1 MTTTVDRPTSTRATA
16 GSTARSTAGSTA
28 ADDAAIP
35 APAVDVAA
43 LGEVLLGRW
52 AGIRRETRR
61 MLLDER
67 LHQQPDLGHHEQ
79 RERVLGQLHLL
90 VEHGAMSRGLP
101 EEYGGHNDPGGNVS
115 GFEELLLGDP
125 SMQIKAG
132 VQWGL
137 FGSAVLNLGTEEHHR
152 RWLADIR
159 DLRIP
164 GVFAMTEIGHGSDV
178 ASIGTTATYDPATE
192 EFEIHTPF
200 KAAWKDYL
208 GNAAVHG
215 RAAVV
220 FAQLVTLGVN
230 HGVHAFWVDLRDEE
244 GNFLPGVGGEDDGHK
259 GGLNGIDNGRLH
271 FTRVRV
277 PRTHLLDKYGAVAAD
292 GSYSSPIASPGRR
305 FFTMIGTLVQGRVS
319 LDGAAVLANKAAL
332 SIAIRYGS
340 ERRQFNASSDIQE
353 EVLMDYQQHQRRL
366 LPRLAETYAMHF
378 AHQELLHK
386 YDDVFSG
393 REDTDEN
400 RQDLETLAA
409 ALKALSTW
417 SALDTVQECREACGG
432 AGFLTKNRLT
442 SLRHDLDI
450 YATFEGDNTVLLQL
464 VAKRLLSD
472 WADEFKQ
479 VDMGVMARYVAG
491 RATEATYHRSGLR
504 KLGQAFRDTGDV
516 RRSVNALREESAQ
529 RALLT
534 DRVETMVA
542 EIAENL
548 RPSAKLPRAE
558 AAALFNENQ
567 HKLIATARA
576 HAELLQWEAF
586 TRGLEQVGDPGTRRV
601 LTWLRD
607 VFGLRLIEKNLAW
620 YLSYGRLS
628 MRRGRSLDEY
638 IDRLLARLRPHALD
652 LVAAFELEPGHLR
665 AEIATGIEARR
676 QEEAAEHYRRLRASG
691 GAPVKEKAPRRDSA
705 TPAAGAPG
713 EKAPEETK
721 EEKKKERRAEKQ
733 AERRAERKHERRLE
747 LKPLKKAAQRA
758 AAAGEPAADT
768 AAEPAEGRA
777 GTAARPAGTGPGADT
792 AVRQDA

>member
-1 MTTTVDRPTSTRATA
+1 MTTTVDRPVRATA
-16 GSTARSTAGSTA
+16 DTTDLT
-28 ADDAAIP
+28 

-52 AGIRRETRR
+52 AEVRRQTRR

-67 LHQQPDLGHHEQ
+67 LHDRPGLTHHEH

-90 VEHGAMSRGLP
+90 VQHGAMSRGLP
-101 EEYGGHNDPGGNVS
+101 KEYGGHDDPGGNVS
-115 GFEELLLGDP
+115 NFEELLLGDP

-152 RWLADIR
+152 RWLPDIR
-159 DLRIP
+159 DLRTP

-208 GNAAVHG
+208 GNAALHG

-230 HGVHAFWVDLRDEE
+230 HGVHAFYVDIRDED
-244 GNFLPGVGGEDDGHK
+244 GRFLPGVGGEDDGHK

-277 PRTHLLDKYGAVAAD
+277 PRTHLLDKYGHVAAD

-332 SIAIRYGS
+332 TIAIRYGS
-340 ERRQFNASSDIQE
+340 ERRQFNASSDVQE
-353 EVLMDYQQHQRRL
+353 EVLLDYQQHQRRL

-378 AHQELLHK
+378 AHQELLDK
-386 YDDVFSG
+386 YDGVFSG

-417 SALDTVQECREACGG
+417 SALETVQECREACGG

-516 RRSVNALREESAQ
+516 RRSVNALRDESAQ
-529 RALLT
+529 HALLT

-558 AAALFNENQ
+558 AAALFNRNQ
-567 HKLIATARA
+567 HRIIATARA

-586 TRGLEQVGDPGTRRV
+586 TRGLAQVEDPGTRTV

-638 IDRLLARLRPHALD
+638 IDRLLARLRPYALD
-652 LVAAFELEPGHLR
+652 LVEAFELAPEHLR
-665 AEIATGIEARR
+665 AEIATGIEAQR

-691 GAPVKEKAPRRDSA
+691 SAPVKERAPRTEAA
-705 TPAAGAPG
+705 TTAAGAPG
-713 EKAPEETK
+713 EKAADEATDERR
-721 EEKKKERRAEKQ
+721 KERRAEKQ

-747 LKPLKKAAQRA
+747 LKPRKLAARRA
-758 AAAGEPAADT
+758 ASTGAAGDPPAGQVTGQQPGDPAAGPVPPA
-768 AAEPAEGRA
+768 AAEAQQA
-777 GTAARPAGTGPGADT
+777 
-792 AVRQDA
+792 

>member
-1 MTTTVDRPTSTRATA
+1 MTTTVDRPVPPP
-16 GSTARSTAGSTA
+16 TA
-28 ADDAAIP
+28 AD
-35 APAVDVAA
+35 PAVDVAA
-43 LGEVLLGRW
+43 LGELLLGRW
-52 AGIRRETRR
+52 AEVRRETRR

-67 LHQQPDLGHHEQ
+67 LHTRENLTYQDQ

-90 VEHGAMSRGLP
+90 VEHGTMSRGLP
-101 EEYGGHNDPGGNVS
+101 EAYGGQDDPGGNVS

-152 RWLADIR
+152 RWLDGIR
-159 DLRIP
+159 DLTVP
-164 GVFAMTEIGHGSDV
+164 GVFAMTETGHGSDV

-200 KAAWKDYL
+200 RAAWKDYL

-220 FAQLVTLGVN
+220 FAQLITLGVD
-230 HGVHAFWVDLRDEE
+230 HGVHAFYVEIRDED

-277 PRTHLLDKYGAVAAD
+277 PRTHLLNKYGDVAPD
-292 GSYSSPIASPGRR
+292 GTYSSPIASPGRR

-319 LDGAAVLANKAAL
+319 LDGAAVVANKVAL
-332 SIAIRYGS
+332 SIAVRYGS
-340 ERRQFNASSDIQE
+340 ERRQFNASSDVQE
-353 EVLMDYQQHQRRL
+353 EVLLDYQQHQRRL
-366 LPRLAETYAMHF
+366 LPLLAETYAMHF

-417 SALDTVQECREACGG
+417 SALETLQTCREACGG

-442 SLRHDLDI
+442 SLRHDLDV

-472 WADEFKQ
+472 WSNEFKN
-479 VDMGVMARYVAG
+479 VDVGVMARYVAG

-516 RRSVNALREESAQ
+516 RRSVNALRDESAQ
-529 RALLT
+529 HALLA

-542 EIAENL
+542 EIAEAL

-558 AAALFNENQ
+558 AAALFNEHQ
-567 HKLIATARA
+567 YKLIAAARA

-586 TRGLEQVGDPGTRRV
+586 TRGVQQVEDPGTRTV

-628 MRRGRSLDEY
+628 MRRGRSIDEY

-652 LVAAFELEPGHLR
+652 LVAAFELAPEHLR

-691 GAPVKEKAPRRDSA
+691 DAPVKERAPARRSA
-705 TPAAGAPG
+705 APAAGAPG
-713 EKAPEETK
+713 EKAPEER
-721 EEKKKERRAEKQ
+721 KKERRAEKQ
-733 AERRAERKHERRLE
+733 AERRTEKQAERRHERRLE
-747 LKPLKKAAQRA
+747 LKPLKKAEKRA
-758 AAAGEPAADT
+758 EHRPGPEPEQTPEQGAGPQPGKKAGRKAGKRTEVRGRGAD
-768 AAEPAEGRA
+768 A
-777 GTAARPAGTGPGADT
+777 PAGAPET
-792 AVRQDA
+792 APVEA